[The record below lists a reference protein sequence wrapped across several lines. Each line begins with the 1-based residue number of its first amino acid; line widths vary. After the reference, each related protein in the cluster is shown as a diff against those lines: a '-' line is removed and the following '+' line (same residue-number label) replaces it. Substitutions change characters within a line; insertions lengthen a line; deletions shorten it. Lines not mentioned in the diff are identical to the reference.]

1 MPKRKQIDNKALIKD
16 INDGVTQDEL
26 LKKYGFKNPISLKN
40 AYLNALVE
48 EQGIEGIKGAGRQK
62 KDKPIETKITVN
74 KRKTLTITKA
84 LIESMD
90 IEAGEIFEVKKSTKG
105 ISLTKVASE
114 IKEPEKKEE
123 TKEEKGETKEE
134 TKEETKKEAKPE
146 AKKEAKQGTKQIPK
160 K

>member
-62 KDKPIETKITVN
+62 KEKPVETKITVN

-90 IEAGEIFEVKKSTKG
+90 IEAGETFEVKKSPKG
-105 ISLTKVASE
+105 ISLTKVAPE
-114 IKEPEKKEE
+114 VVEEPKDN
-123 TKEEKGETKEE
+123 
-134 TKEETKKEAKPE
+134 A
-146 AKKEAKQGTKQIPK
+146 
-160 K
+160 